1 MDGPRQNTQL
11 ALAFMDAPTGEAP
24 KGVQQGTEPSAAKR
38 EPERPAREERLM
50 EEVCERNNLVK
61 AWKQVRGNKGS
72 PGVDGKTIGDTLDAL
87 REHWPAIRDQLL
99 QGTYRPQPVRR
110 VNIPK
115 PGGGVRKLGIP
126 AVLDRLIQQA
136 VLQVLQKRWDPTF
149 SDRSYGFRPGRS
161 VHQAV
166 AQAHA
171 YIAEG
176 YQWVVDIDLEKFF
189 DRVNHDLLLARVA
202 ERVADKRLLKLIRA
216 FLTAGVMEDGL
227 VSPVD
232 EGTPQ
237 GGPLSPL
244 LSNLVLDDLD
254 RELERRGH
262 RFCRYADDCNIY
274 VRSRRAG
281 ERVMASVCRFLRQ
294 KLRLT
299 VNASKSAVARPD
311 DRKFLGFRLTTGAAP
326 QRLISPEAVHRFQ
339 ARVRELTNR
348 TRGISIERMVGSLK
362 PYLLGWRSYFGFS
375 QDPRVLCNL
384 DARIR
389 RRLRMVIWRQ
399 WGTGPTRFANL
410 RRRGVPHMR
419 AAVAAGCPTGFW
431 AMSRH
436 AAVQQALP
444 NAYFDSLGLPR
455 VADSLDA

>member
-161 VHQAV
+161 AHQAV

-281 ERVMASVCRFLRQ
+281 ERVMGQRLPVFFRQ
-294 KLRLT
+294 KTPAHGQCIEECGGSTRRSDVPRL
-299 VNASKSAVARPD
+299 SLD
-311 DRKFLGFRLTTGAAP
+311 DRRGAPAIDIAGGGAQVPGASARADEQDARDQYRADGRL
-326 QRLISPEAVHRFQ
+326 LEAVICS
-339 ARVRELTNR
+339 AGEAISASAR
-348 TRGISIERMVGSLK
+348 TRGCFATWMRGFAGDSGWLSGGS
-362 PYLLGWRSYFGFS
+362 G
-375 QDPRVLCNL
+375 
-384 DARIR
+384 ARGR
-389 RRLRMVIWRQ
+389 
-399 WGTGPTRFANL
+399 P
-410 RRRGVPHMR
+410 
-419 AAVAAGCPTGFW
+419 
-431 AMSRH
+431 
-436 AAVQQALP
+436 
-444 NAYFDSLGLPR
+444 DSPI
-455 VADSLDA
+455 